1 MIIQGVALNGTRMV
15 DASIITNGLILW
27 LDANNTASYPGTGTL
42 VTDLSG
48 NGNNHNLSSSGI
60 YSLFDAIKS
69 FNCSTTGIVTC
80 ATTLVVPNNFTY
92 ISWARPIASTAGYRT
107 LLRSSNGGHP
117 IIINQGTNLLGM
129 WENAPG
135 MTGFNSSGY
144 DMSALAN
151 TWAQWVT
158 TGDTSGQTFY
168 VNGQQAGS
176 PVTKTDSGKLH
187 FGWGNIAGGV
197 DQPWG
202 YVTNLFLYN
211 RKLTLEEIQQ
221 NYYALQQQ
229 FATPASVTSNLVLW
243 YDPSDTISY
252 PGTGTTITNLANTS
266 LPGTMS
272 NITYADPYFAYNGTS
287 SQVSVPDNALLE
299 PGSGDWTMEAWVYLS
314 NISGSKVIMGK
325 FDPGGLAADVSY
337 SMRISGSTAFAQFG
351 DGTGAFVN
359 STNYTLSLNTWTQ
372 LVYVWTNSGG
382 TKTLQTFVNG
392 ASIGTVNHS
401 LNSLLDTP
409 SNLYIGSYNNGE
421 YAQWMNGRIGVTRLY
436 NAALTSAQVLQ
447 NFNADR
453 SKYGI

>member
-129 WENAPG
+129 WENLPG
-135 MTGFNSSGY
+135 STGFNSSGY

-229 FATPASVTSNLVLW
+229 FATPSSVTSNLVLW

-299 PGSGDWTMEAWVYLS
+299 PGSGDWTMEAWVYQS
-314 NISGSKVIMGK
+314 SSTGSQVVLGK
-325 FDPGGLAADVSY
+325 FDNGGGAQDVCYAIRVIGGNVRADFGNGTTAV
-337 SMRISGSTAFAQFG
+337 STA
-351 DGTGAFVN
+351 
-359 STNYTLSLNTWTQ
+359 NYALPLNTWTQ
-372 LVYVWTNSGG
+372 LVYVFNNVANNNIITY
-382 TKTLQTFVNG
+382 VNG
-392 ASIGTVNHS
+392 VQQATTTHSFASI
-401 LNSLLDTP
+401 LNTAN
-409 SNLYIGSYNNGE
+409 NLYLGSYNNGE
-421 YAQWMNGRIGVTRLY
+421 YAQWLNGRIGVTRLY

-453 SKYGI
+453 SKYGL

>member
-1 MIIQGVALNGTRMV
+1 MIIQGVSLNGTRVV
-15 DASIITNGLILW
+15 DASIITDNLVIW
-27 LDANNTASYPGTGTL
+27 LDANNTASYPGSGTL

-48 NGNNHNLSSSGI
+48 NGNDHTLSTSGI
-60 YSLFDAIKS
+60 YSLFDGIKS
-69 FNCSTTGIVTC
+69 FNCSTTGVVTC
-80 ATTLVVPNNFTY
+80 NTILAVPSNFTY
-92 ISWARPIASTAGYRT
+92 ISWSRPIASTAGFRT

-129 WENAPG
+129 WENGPG
-135 MTGFNSSGY
+135 FTGFNSSGY

-187 FGWGNIAGGV
+187 FAWGNIASSV

-211 RKLTLEEIQQ
+211 RKLSLEEIQQ

-229 FATPASVTSNLVLW
+229 FATPANVTSNLVLW

-272 NITYADPYFAYNGTS
+272 NITYTDPYFAYNGSTS
-287 SQVSVPDNALLE
+287 EVSVPDNALLE
-299 PGSGDWTMEAWVYLS
+299 PGTGDWTMEAWVYQS
-314 NISGSKVIMGK
+314 SSTGSQVVLGK
-325 FDPGGLAADVSY
+325 FDNGGGAQDVCYAIRVINGNVRADFGNGTTAV
-337 SMRISGSTAFAQFG
+337 STA
-351 DGTGAFVN
+351 
-359 STNYTLSLNTWTQ
+359 NYALPLNTWTQ
-372 LVYVWTNSGG
+372 LVYVFNNVANNNIITY
-382 TKTLQTFVNG
+382 VNG
-392 ASIGTVNHS
+392 VQQSTTTHSFASI
-401 LNSLLDTP
+401 LNTAN
-409 SNLYIGSYNNGE
+409 NLYLGSYNGGE
-421 YAQWMNGRIGVTRLY
+421 YSQWFNGHIGVTRLY
-436 NAALTSAQVLQ
+436 NSALSSAQVLQ

-453 SKYGI
+453 TKYGI